1 MCGTW
6 WGAPGYRV
14 SHELATRKRVT
25 NWTWCKHEQLK
36 HRKHSFTDVV
46 SGLYLRS
53 VQRIRFSF
61 VEGSRGSS
69 HSRAL
74 REVVVHATVV
84 EVVVLTRS
92 RVDGRGTRDLGG
104 GRRSRSFQRGT

>member
-1 MCGTW
+1 MAW
-6 WGAPGYRV
+6 Q
-14 SHELATRKRVT
+14 RVT
-25 NWTWCKHEQLK
+25 NQTRGKHKHLK
-36 HRKHSFTDVV
+36 QCKHSFTDVV

-53 VQRIRFSF
+53 VQRRRFSF

-69 HSRAL
+69 RSRAS

-104 GRRSRSFQRGT
+104 GRRSRLFQRGT